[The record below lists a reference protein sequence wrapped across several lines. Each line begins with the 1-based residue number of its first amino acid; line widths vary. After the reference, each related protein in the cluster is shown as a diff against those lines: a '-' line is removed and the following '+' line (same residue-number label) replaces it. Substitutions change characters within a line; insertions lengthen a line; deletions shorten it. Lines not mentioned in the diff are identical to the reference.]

1 MAETLERRGD
11 EFPEAGGPTLPPRP
25 PVIEPGHT
33 FVSVTDKISSI
44 VLTRRT
50 TVGWL
55 AGFGISFLLLMAL
68 TVTIVHLLLTGI
80 GIGGNNVP
88 GGWASDIIN
97 FVWWIG
103 IGHAGTL
110 ISAILLLFR
119 QKWRTSINRFAEA
132 MTLFAVACAA
142 MFPLLHTGRPWLAAY
157 WLFPYPNTMGIW
169 PQFRSPLIWDVF
181 AVSTYATI
189 SLLFWYV
196 GLIPD
201 LATLRDRA
209 KNKYFKFAYGILSW
223 GWRGSARHWHRYE
236 IAYLLLAGI
245 STPLVLSVHSIVSFD
260 FSVSQVPGWHATIFP
275 PYFVAGAIFAGF
287 AMVLILCIPLRVWY
301 NMKDFITDTH
311 LIYMGK
317 VMLATGLI
325 VVYGYAMEAFFGWY
339 SASQYEVFMVK
350 NRIWEGPYWWS
361 YWLLILCNGL
371 SIQLLWFKRFRESPF
386 WLFMISIVVSIG
398 MWLERFVIIVTSL
411 NRDFLPSSWA
421 MYSPT
426 VFDWSMFIGTIGF
439 FFTLIYLF
447 VRFLPIISIFEV
459 RTLLPEANVHGRQQ
473 DFDES
478 VLEVE
483 YTWER
488 TDPPNR

>member
-1 MAETLERRGD
+1 MPDNVDLQRK
-11 EFPEAGGPTLPPRP
+11 LRP
-25 PVIEPGHT
+25 PMIEGDHT
-33 FVSVTDKISSI
+33 LASVTDKIGD
-44 VLTRRT
+44 VTLKKRT
-50 TVGWL
+50 PFHWFI
-55 AGFGISFLLLMAL
+55 GFGIAFMIAQALLFA
-68 TVTIVHLLLTGI
+68 TVWLLANGI
-80 GIGGNNVP
+80 GIWGNNQPV
-88 GGWASDIIN
+88 GWAFDIIN

-110 ISAILLLFR
+110 ISAILLLLN

-169 PQFRSPLIWDVF
+169 PNFRSPLIWDVF
-181 AVSTYATI
+181 AVSTYATV
-189 SLLFWYV
+189 SALFWYV

-201 LATLRDRA
+201 FATLRDRA
-209 KNKYFKFAYGILSW
+209 KNKYFRFVYAALSW

-236 IAYLLLAGI
+236 ITYLILAGI

-275 PYFVAGAIFAGF
+275 PYFVAGAVFAGF
-287 AMVLILCIPLRVWY
+287 AMVLILCIPLRRWY
-301 NMKDFITDTH
+301 RMEEFITHTH
-311 LIYMGK
+311 LVFMAK

-339 SASQYEVFMVK
+339 SASEYEVFMVK

-361 YWLLILCNGL
+361 YWLLIFCNGL
-371 SIQLLWFKRFRESPF
+371 SIQLLWFKRFRESEF
-386 WLFMISIVVSIG
+386 WLFLISIIVSVG

-411 NRDFLPSSWA
+411 HRDFLPSSWA

-426 VFDWSMFIGTIGF
+426 IWDITMFTGTIGF

-447 VRFLPIISIFEV
+447 VRFVPIISMFEV
-459 RTLLPEANVHGRQQ
+459 RQLLDEQQANEIH
-473 DFDES
+473 E
-478 VLEVE
+478 LEHKA
-483 YTWER
+483 
-488 TDPPNR
+488 

>member
-1 MAETLERRGD
+1 MQEELELKEIQKRIYPPMVEGD
-11 EFPEAGGPTLPPRP
+11 
-25 PVIEPGHT
+25 HT
-33 FVSVTDKISSI
+33 FGTVSDKIGD
-44 VLTRRT
+44 VTLKRRT
-50 TVGWL
+50 PWHWFV
-55 AGFGISFLLLMAL
+55 GFGISFIVAQLLLFAV
-68 TVTIVHLLLTGI
+68 VTLLAKGI
-80 GIGGNNVP
+80 GVWGNNQPV
-88 GGWASDIIN
+88 GWAFDIIN

-110 ISAILLLFR
+110 ISAILLLLN

-209 KNKYFKFAYGILSW
+209 KNKFFKFAYGILCW

-260 FSVSQVPGWHATIFP
+260 FAVSQLPGWHATIFP

-311 LIYMGK
+311 LVYMGK
-317 VMLATGLI
+317 IMLATGMI
-325 VVYGYAMEAFFGWY
+325 VVYGYAMELYFAWY
-339 SASQYEVFMVK
+339 SASQYEWFMML
-350 NRIWEGPYWWS
+350 NRIWYGPYWWS
-361 YWLLILCNGL
+361 YWMLILCNGA
-371 SIQLLWFKRFRESPF
+371 SIQLLWFKRFRESAF
-386 WLFMISIVVSIG
+386 WLFMISIVVSVG

-426 VFDWSMFIGTIGF
+426 IIDLSMFVGTIGF
-439 FFTLIYLF
+439 FFTLLFLF

-459 RTLLPEANVHGRQQ
+459 RTLLPDANVHGHQQ

-483 YTWER
+483 YTYDR
-488 TDPPNR
+488 TDPPNK